1 MRRSEINSIM
11 RAADAFFQSNQ
22 FYLPPFAYWSPQEWG
37 KKGDEVG
44 EIVDRRLGWDITD
57 FGRDK
62 FCKCGL
68 AIFTIRN
75 GPHADLKA
83 GKGKLYSE
91 KILMIKHDQV
101 CPFHFHWLKME
112 DIINRGGG
120 DLFIQVYSSTADE
133 GVDEKAPVTL
143 SRDGTLTTFD
153 AGTPVKLL
161 RGESLT
167 LPPTVYHK
175 IWGWRQ
181 DVMVGEVSLVND
193 DDTDN
198 RFLERIGRFAKIEED
213 EPPLFLL
220 RDDYARYWR
229 PEAG

>member
-1 MRRSEINSIM
+1 MRRSEINGIM
-11 RAADAFFQSNQ
+11 RAADAFFRSNG

-37 KKGDEVG
+37 KKGDEVS

-57 FGRDK
+57 FGRGR

-75 GPHADLKA
+75 GVHTDLKA

-91 KILMIKHDQV
+91 KILMFKHDQV

-120 DLFIQVYSSTADE
+120 DLVIQVYNSTPDE
-133 GVDEKAPVTL
+133 GVDERAPVTL

-153 AGTPVKLL
+153 AGTPVKLQP
-161 RGESLT
+161 GESLT

-175 IWGWRQ
+175 IWGWRH

-198 RFLERIGRFAKIEED
+198 RFLEPVGRFAEIDED
-213 EPPLFLL
+213 EPPVFLL
-220 RDDYARYWR
+220 RNDYERYWR
-229 PEAG
+229 RGGR